1 MFKTIHTKLI
11 NKLIYIYIYI
21 LNNNNKLNIKMIN
34 YYCYYLLNVLNII
47 IILHY
52 ITKYDY
58 FNIILQNV
66 YASKLLKY

>member
-1 MFKTIHTKLI
+1 
-11 NKLIYIYIYI
+11 
-21 LNNNNKLNIKMIN
+21 MIN